1 MAGHS
6 KWANIKHKKA
16 KEDKKRAKI
25 FNKHLREISV
35 AAREGGG
42 DPEMNP
48 RLDTAIENAKSDNVP
63 KDNIERAIKK
73 GTGEL
78 DEGDGRYEDATYE
91 GYGPGGIAYFI
102 EVTTNNYNRTVG
114 EIRHIFSKYGGN
126 LGTDGSVGYLFEQK
140 GMIRVPVGDHD
151 EEEFMLDAID
161 AGAEDIE
168 PDEEFFAITTARE
181 SMYEVRDNLEEQ
193 GYDIESAELVRIPST
208 EVKVEAETAESN
220 FKLMSAFEDNDDVS
234 NVFTNMKM
242 DEETLAI
249 AEQTD

>member
-16 KEDKKRAKI
+16 REDKKRNKI

-42 DPEMNP
+42 DPDMNP
-48 RLDTAIENAKSDNVP
+48 RLSMAIDNAKSDNVP

-78 DEGDGRYEDATYE
+78 DEGEGRYEDATYE

-102 EVTTNNYNRTVG
+102 EVTTNNYNRTVAD
-114 EIRHIFSKYGGN
+114 IRYLFSKHGGN
-126 LGTDGSVGYLFEQK
+126 LGTDGSVGYLFNQK
-140 GMIRVPVGDHD
+140 GMVRVVRDDHD
-151 EEEFMLDAID
+151 EEEFMLNAID
-161 AGAEDIE
+161 AGAEEIDA
-168 PDEEFFAITTARE
+168 EEEYFAVTTGRE
-181 SMYEVRDNLEEQ
+181 KMFEVKEALEAYDYEV
-193 GYDIESAELVRIPST
+193 ESSELIRIPIT
-208 EVKVEAETAESN
+208 EVKVDEETARSN
-220 FKLMSAFEDNDDVS
+220 FRLMEQFEENDDVS

-242 DEETLAI
+242 DEETLAL
-249 AEQTD
+249 AESMD

>member
-6 KWANIKHKKA
+6 KWSNIKHQKA

-48 RLDTAIENAKSDNVP
+48 RLDTAIDNAKSDNVP

-78 DEGDGRYEDATYE
+78 DEGDGQYEDATYE

-114 EIRHIFSKYGGN
+114 EIRHIFSSFDGN

-140 GMIRVPVGDHD
+140 GMIRIEASELD
-151 EEEFMLDAID
+151 EEKFMLNAID
-161 AGAEDIE
+161 AGAAEIDTEGDI
-168 PDEEFFAITTARE
+168 FNVTTARE
-181 SMYEVRDNLEEQ
+181 EMYEVRDNLEEMD
-193 GYDIESAELVRIPST
+193 YSIKSAELIRIPST
-208 EVKVEAETAESN
+208 EVKAEPEVAETN
-220 FKLMSAFEDNDDVS
+220 LRLMDKFEDNDDVS

-242 DEETLAI
+242 DNETLTI
-249 AEQTD
+249 AKNMR

>member
-6 KWANIKHKKA
+6 KWSNIKHKKA
-16 KEDKKRAKI
+16 KEDKKRNKL
-25 FNKHLREISV
+25 FNKHMREISV

-114 EIRHIFSKYGGN
+114 DIRHIFTAHGGN

-140 GMIRVPVGDHD
+140 GMIRVNTEDHD
-151 EEEFMLDAID
+151 EEEFMLNAID
-161 AGAEDIE
+161 AGAEDI
-168 PDEEFFAITTARE
+168 DTDDEFFAVTTGRE
-181 SMYEVRDNLEEQ
+181 TMYEVRNELEEM
-193 GYDIESAELVRIPST
+193 GYDIESAELIRVPMT
-208 EVKVEAETAESN
+208 EVKVEPGVAESN
-220 FKLMSAFEDNDDVS
+220 FKLMAKFDDSDDVS

-249 AEQTD
+249 AEKMD

>member
-25 FNKHLREISV
+25 FNKHLREITV

-78 DEGDGRYEDATYE
+78 DEGEGRYEEATYE

-114 EIRHIFSKYGGN
+114 EIRHIFAQHGGN
-126 LGTDGSVGYLFEQK
+126 LGTDGSVGYLFSQK
-140 GMIRVPVGDHD
+140 GMIRIPADGLD
-151 EEEFMLDAID
+151 EEEFMLNAID
-161 AGAEDIE
+161 AGAEEIE
-168 PDEEFFAITTARE
+168 PDENYYAVTTERE
-181 SMYEVRDNLEEQ
+181 EMYDVKDNLENQE
-193 GYDIESAELVRIPST
+193 YVIASAELVRIPMT
-208 EVKVEAETAESN
+208 EVKVDEDTARSN
-220 FKLMSAFEDNDDVS
+220 FKLMEKFEDNDDVS
-234 NVFTNMKM
+234 NVFTNMEM
-242 DEETLAI
+242 NSETLAI
-249 AEQTD
+249 AENMG

>member
-6 KWANIKHKKA
+6 KWANIKHQKA
-16 KEDKKRAKI
+16 IEDKKRAKI
-25 FNKHLREISV
+25 FNKHLREITV

-48 RLDTAIENAKSDNVP
+48 RLDTAISNAKSDNVP
-63 KDNIERAIKK
+63 KDNINRAIKK

-114 EIRHIFSKYGGN
+114 EIRHIFSQHGGN

-140 GMIRVPVGDHD
+140 GMIRIPTDGID
-151 EEEFMLDAID
+151 EETFMLEAID

-168 PDEEFFAITTARE
+168 ADDDFFAVTTDRE
-181 SMYEVRDNLEEQ
+181 TMYEVRDNLKDQ
-193 GYDIESAELVRIPST
+193 GYEIESAELVRIPST
-208 EVKVEAETAESN
+208 EVKVEEDTAVSN
-220 FKLMSAFEDNDDVS
+220 FKLMSDFEDNDDVS

-242 DEETLAI
+242 DEQTLALGKEI
-249 AEQTD
+249 D

>member
-6 KWANIKHKKA
+6 KWSNIKHKKA
-16 KEDKKRAKI
+16 KEDKKREKI
-25 FNKHLREISV
+25 FNKHLREITV

-42 DPEMNP
+42 DPEMNA
-48 RLDTAIENAKSDNVP
+48 RLDTAISNAKSDNVP
-63 KDNIERAIKK
+63 KDNIQRAIKK

-114 EIRHIFSKYGGN
+114 EIRHIFSSFGGN

-140 GMIRVPVGDHD
+140 GMIRIPIGDKD
-151 EEEFMLDAID
+151 EETFMLQAID

-168 PDEEFFAITTARE
+168 TGDDFFAVTTGRE
-181 SMYEVRDNLEEQ
+181 SMYKVRDNLKEQ
-193 GYDIESAELVRIPST
+193 DYEIDSAELVRIPST
-208 EVKVEAETAESN
+208 EVKVEKDTAESN
-220 FKLMSAFEDNDDVS
+220 FKLMSEFDDNDDVS
-234 NVFTNMKM
+234 NVFTNMQM

-249 AEQTD
+249 GEQID

>member
-6 KWANIKHKKA
+6 KWSNIKHKKA

-25 FNKHLREISV
+25 FNKHLREIAV
-35 AAREGGG
+35 AARESGG

-48 RLDTAIENAKSDNVP
+48 RLDTAIDNAKSDNVP

-102 EVTTNNYNRTVG
+102 EVTTNNYNRTVS
-114 EIRHIFSKYGGN
+114 EIRHIFSSHGGN

-140 GMIRVPVGDHD
+140 GMIRVKAEEHD
-151 EEEFMLDAID
+151 DEEFMLNAID
-161 AGAEDIE
+161 AGAEDMDTE
-168 PDEEFFAITTARE
+168 GEFFNVTTGRE
-181 SMYEVRDNLEEQ
+181 TMYDVRDELEAMDYE
-193 GYDIESAELVRIPST
+193 IESAELIRIPMT
-208 EVKVEAETAESN
+208 EVKVETGVAESN
-220 FKLMSAFEDNDDVS
+220 FKLMEKFEDSDDVS
-234 NVFTNMKM
+234 DVFTNMKM

-249 AEQTD
+249 AEQME

>member
-6 KWANIKHKKA
+6 KWSNIKHKKA

-35 AAREGGG
+35 AARNGGG

-48 RLDTAIENAKSDNVP
+48 RLDTAINNAKNDNVP

-114 EIRHIFSKYGGN
+114 DIRHIFTSHGGN

-140 GMIRVPVGDHD
+140 GMILIKPEKHD
-151 EEEFMLDAID
+151 EEEFMLNAID
-161 AGAEDIE
+161 AGAEEIDTAG
-168 PDEEFFAITTARE
+168 DFFNVTTARDM
-181 SMYEVRDNLEEQ
+181 MYEVSDELEEV
-193 GYDIESAELVRIPST
+193 GYDIESAELIRIPMT
-208 EVKVEAETAESN
+208 EIKAEPDVAESN
-220 FKLMSAFEDNDDVS
+220 FKLMNKFEDNDDVS

-242 DEETLAI
+242 DDETLAI
-249 AEQTD
+249 AEQMN

>member
-6 KWANIKHKKA
+6 KWSNIKHKKA
-16 KEDKKRAKI
+16 KEDKKRNKL

-42 DPEMNP
+42 DPEMNA

-114 EIRHIFSKYGGN
+114 EIRHIFSSHGGN

-140 GMIRVPVGDHD
+140 GMIRIKADGHD
-151 EEEFMLDAID
+151 EEEFMLEAID
-161 AGAEDIE
+161 AGAEDIDTE
-168 PDEEFFAITTARE
+168 GDFFNVTTGRE
-181 SMYEVRDNLEEQ
+181 DMYDVRDNLEEMD
-193 GYDIESAELVRIPST
+193 YEIESAELIRIPMT
-208 EVKVEAETAESN
+208 EVKVDPNVAESN
-220 FKLMSAFEDNDDVS
+220 FKLMEKFEDNDDVS

-242 DEETLAI
+242 DEATLQI
-249 AEQTD
+249 AEQMD

>member
-6 KWANIKHKKA
+6 KWSNIKHKKA

-42 DPEMNP
+42 DPEMNA

-63 KDNIERAIKK
+63 KDNIKRAIKK

-114 EIRHIFSKYGGN
+114 EIRHIFSTYNGN

-140 GMIRVPVGDHD
+140 GLIRVESEDHD
-151 EEEFMLDAID
+151 EEEFMLNAID
-161 AGAEDIE
+161 AGAEEIDTE
-168 PDEEFFAITTARE
+168 DEFFVVTTARE
-181 SMYEVRDNLEEQ
+181 SMYEVRDNLEDMDYEV
-193 GYDIESAELVRIPST
+193 DSAELVRIPMT
-208 EVKVEAETAESN
+208 EVKVDPAVAESN
-220 FKLMSAFEDNDDVS
+220 FKLMEKFEDNDDVS

-249 AEQTD
+249 AEGME

>member
-6 KWANIKHKKA
+6 KWSNIKHKKA
-16 KEDKKRAKI
+16 KEDKKRNKL
-25 FNKHLREISV
+25 FNKHMREISV

-114 EIRHIFSKYGGN
+114 DIRHIFTAHGGN

-140 GMIRVPVGDHD
+140 GMIRVNTEDHD
-151 EEEFMLDAID
+151 EEEFMLNAID
-161 AGAEDIE
+161 AGAEDI
-168 PDEEFFAITTARE
+168 DTDDEFFAVTTGRE
-181 SMYEVRDNLEEQ
+181 TMYEVRNELEEM
-193 GYDIESAELVRIPST
+193 GYDIESAELIRVPMT
-208 EVKVEAETAESN
+208 EVKVEPGVAESN
-220 FKLMSAFEDNDDVS
+220 FKLMAKFEDSDDVS

-249 AEQTD
+249 AEKMD

>member
-6 KWANIKHKKA
+6 KWSNIKHKKA

-42 DPEMNP
+42 DPDMNA
-48 RLDTAIENAKSDNVP
+48 RLDTAINNAKSDNVP

-114 EIRHIFSKYGGN
+114 EIRHIFSKFGGN

-140 GMIRVPVGDHD
+140 GMIRIEVGDTD
-151 EEEFMLDAID
+151 EEEFMLTAID

-168 PDEEFFAITTARE
+168 TSEGYFAVTTGRE

-208 EVKVEAETAESN
+208 EVKVEEDTAVSN
-220 FKLMSAFEDNDDVS
+220 FKLMSAFDDNDDVS
-234 NVFTNMKM
+234 NVFTNLQL

-249 AEQTD
+249 GEAIE

>member
-114 EIRHIFSKYGGN
+114 EIRHIFSKHGGN

-140 GMIRVPVGDHD
+140 GMIRVEADGLD
-151 EEEFMLDAID
+151 EDDFMLNAID
-161 AGAEDIE
+161 AGAEEIE
-168 PDEEFFAITTARE
+168 PDENYFAVTTSRE
-181 SMYEVRDNLEEQ
+181 EMYSVRDNLEEL
-193 GYDIESAELVRIPST
+193 GYEIDSAELVRIPMT
-208 EVKVEAETAESN
+208 EVKVDEDTAVSN
-220 FKLMSAFEDNDDVS
+220 FKLMNKFEDNDDVS
-234 NVFTNMKM
+234 DVYTNMKM

-249 AEQTD
+249 AENMD

>member
-6 KWANIKHKKA
+6 KWSNIKHKKA

-25 FNKHLREISV
+25 FNKHLREITV
-35 AAREGGG
+35 AARESGG

-48 RLDTAIENAKSDNVP
+48 RLDTAISNAKNDNVP

-78 DEGDGRYEDATYE
+78 DEGEGRYEDATYE

-114 EIRHIFSKYGGN
+114 EIRHIFSKHGGN

-140 GMIRVPVGDHD
+140 GMIRIPIDDTD
-151 EEEFMLDAID
+151 EEEFMLNAID
-161 AGAEDIE
+161 AGAEDI
-168 PDEEFFAITTARE
+168 DVGDDFFAVTTARE
-181 SMYEVRDNLEEQ
+181 AMYDVRDNLEDQE
-193 GYDIESAELVRIPST
+193 YDIESAELVRIPMT
-208 EVKVEAETAESN
+208 EVKVEEETAISN
-220 FKLMSAFEDNDDVS
+220 FKLMSAFDDNDDVS
-234 NVFTNMKM
+234 NVFTNMQM

-249 AEQTD
+249 GEQVE

>member
-6 KWANIKHKKA
+6 KWSNIKHKKA

-63 KDNIERAIKK
+63 KDNIIRAIKK

-114 EIRHIFSKYGGN
+114 EIRHIFSSFNGN
-126 LGTDGSVGYLFEQK
+126 LGTDGSVGYLFDQK
-140 GMIRVPVGDHD
+140 GMIRVKSEDHD
-151 EEEFMLDAID
+151 EEEFMLNAID
-161 AGAEDIE
+161 AGAEEIDTE
-168 PDEEFFAITTARE
+168 DDFFVVTTARE
-181 SMYEVRDNLEEQ
+181 SMYEVRDKLEELE
-193 GYDIESAELVRIPST
+193 YDIDSAELVRIPMT
-208 EVKVEAETAESN
+208 EVKVEPDVAESN
-220 FKLMSAFEDNDDVS
+220 FKLMEKFEDSDDVS

-249 AEQTD
+249 AEQMN

>member
-6 KWANIKHKKA
+6 KWSNIKHKKA

-25 FNKHLREISV
+25 FNKHLREITV
-35 AAREGGG
+35 AARESGG

-48 RLDTAIENAKSDNVP
+48 RLDTAISNAKNDNVP

-78 DEGDGRYEDATYE
+78 DEGEGRYEDATYE

-114 EIRHIFSKYGGN
+114 EIRHIFSKHGGN

-140 GMIRVPVGDHD
+140 GMIRIPIGDTD
-151 EEEFMLDAID
+151 EEEFMLNAID
-161 AGAEDIE
+161 AGAEDI
-168 PDEEFFAITTARE
+168 DVGDDFFAVTTARE
-181 SMYEVRDNLEEQ
+181 AMYDVRDNLEDQE
-193 GYDIESAELVRIPST
+193 YDIESAELVRIPMT
-208 EVKVEAETAESN
+208 EVKVEEETAISN
-220 FKLMSAFEDNDDVS
+220 FKLMSAFDDNDDVS
-234 NVFTNMKM
+234 NVFTNMQM

-249 AEQTD
+249 GEQVE

>member
-6 KWANIKHKKA
+6 KWSNIKHKKA
-16 KEDKKRAKI
+16 KEDKKRNKL
-25 FNKHLREISV
+25 FNKHMREISV

-114 EIRHIFSKYGGN
+114 DIRHIFTAHGGN

-140 GMIRVPVGDHD
+140 GMIRVNTEDHD
-151 EEEFMLDAID
+151 EEEFMLNAID
-161 AGAEDIE
+161 AGAEDIDS
-168 PDEEFFAITTARE
+168 DEEFFSVTTGRE
-181 SMYEVRDNLEEQ
+181 TMYEVRNELEEMD
-193 GYDIESAELVRIPST
+193 YDIESAELIRVPMT
-208 EVKVEAETAESN
+208 EVKVEPGVAESN
-220 FKLMSAFEDNDDVS
+220 FKLMAKFEDNDDVS

-249 AEQTD
+249 AKQMD